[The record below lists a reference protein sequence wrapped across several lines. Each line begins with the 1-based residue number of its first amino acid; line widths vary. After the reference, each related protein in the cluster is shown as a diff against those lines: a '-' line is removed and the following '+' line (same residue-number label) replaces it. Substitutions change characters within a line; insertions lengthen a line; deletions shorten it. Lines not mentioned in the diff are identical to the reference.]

1 MYRVEDKFICSERD
15 MLLLQSR
22 VKVVLNPDRYS
33 RNTSYK
39 VTSLYFDDYDDNS
52 LVDSED
58 GVSHRNKY
66 RIRMYNG
73 TSDLIKFEVKNKL
86 YSRVQKQT
94 CIITKEQAKRLI
106 AGECISDTVE
116 TLENPITLFNLAI
129 RRNVL
134 RPKVVVEYDRNA
146 YVFSPGNV
154 RITFDRNIRC
164 SKDIDKFTDNLCEYT
179 MLDENNRILE
189 MKYDEFLPRFIA
201 QLIESGGM
209 QQTSYSKYTL
219 CRKRM
224 GDY

>member
-22 VKVVLNPDRYS
+22 VKVVLNPDKYS
-33 RNTSYK
+33 RNTPYK

-58 GVSHRNKY
+58 GVSHRSKY

-73 TSDLIKFEVKNKL
+73 ASDLIKLEVKNKL
-86 YSRVQKQT
+86 YNRVQKQA

-106 AGECISDTVE
+106 GGECISDTVE
-116 TLENPITLFNLAI
+116 TLGNPISLFNLAI

-164 SKDIDKFTDNLCEYT
+164 SMDVDKFTDNQCEYT
-179 MLDENNRILE
+179 MLDESDRVLE
-189 MKYDEFLPRFIA
+189 IKYDEFLPGFIA
-201 QLIESGGM
+201 QLLESGGM